1 MRQRM
6 NYSMML
12 KRLALP
18 AFSALLLAGCMSSGA
33 VNAAREAQTDTT
45 RGVVGTS
52 LIGARGATPRDQDKI
67 DDTAAGLC
75 GAQVWT
81 QSECVRHQESASP

>member
-1 MRQRM
+1 MQQ
-6 NYSMML
+6 NA
-12 KRLALP
+12 LAFSV
-18 AFSALLLAGCMSSGA
+18 ASALLVAGCMTSGQA
-33 VNAAREAQTDTT
+33 VDASQAVQTSTARA
-45 RGVVGTS
+45 VVGTS

-81 QSECVRHQESASP
+81 QSECVRHQEQAAP